1 MQFAETCGLDEMA
14 LTHPVHPSPL
24 PVVVMVGFGGSRLLF
39 DSASGADHPVD
50 PATFETELQLLLA
63 TRLKELPKRLGLTA
77 NHFLCGQSQVAVG
90 ADTLFTRVCADQH
103 IAQRIVLPEGREN
116 FLHARSSNGDPDF
129 KPEQR
134 DEVVRLLGSEHVVDE
149 RVASQEPQRDAR
161 FLETNI
167 EIVQT
172 SDIVVCLIR
181 GNATG
186 KAGGAQHLMDAA
198 MRRRKPVW
206 EITVTCVAGRPKCQ
220 DRFHHWPDAAETPE
234 QWHAPTLPADLVIA
248 PGAGAPSAKAPPV
261 SKGLPTTADHYLAT
275 LRQAGSQ
282 HARRRKLVFGWLA
295 RLIIGTHVL
304 ATTCAVFAMKQS
316 HEAAALLLWLL
327 GIEIV
332 LLAIG
337 FASHL
342 WLHHSNAAREWA
354 MARLVA
360 EVARSAGAL
369 AGLAMPL
376 KYLFQ
381 LPFPTA
387 LQPLLRTIDVL
398 HQASAKLGAT
408 HWRDLRKR
416 YLAQRLHG
424 DKGQIEYYARALQR
438 AKNWRGRAQV
448 AFYLFGPL
456 AFLATVSKLLLVNHI
471 GASALS
477 PLAVEESIN
486 YLGVAAI
493 LLPLFAVAAL
503 SLAAAADLDA
513 RVHTYGEV
521 AEHLAVVEP
530 LIRDANDET
539 EFRRLVAETEARLLG
554 ETAIWVSR
562 RSFTGVT

>member
-1 MQFAETCGLDEMA
+1 MTS
-14 LTHPVHPSPL
+14 THTAFRPPL

-39 DSASGADHPVD
+39 DAASGADDHVD
-50 PATFETELQLLLA
+50 PAAFKTELQLMLA
-63 TRLKELPKRLGLTA
+63 MRLKELPKRLGLSD

-90 ADTLFTRVCADQH
+90 ADTLFTRVCAEKH
-103 IAQRIVLPEGREN
+103 IAQRIVLPEPRDS
-116 FLHARSSNGDPDF
+116 FLHAHGADGTADF
-129 KPEQR
+129 TSGQR
-134 DEVVRLLGSEHVVDE
+134 DEALCLLGNKHVVDE

-172 SDIVVCLIR
+172 SDVVICLIR

-186 KAGGAQHLMDAA
+186 RAGGAHHLMDAA

-206 EITVTCVAGRPKCQ
+206 EISVTCVEGRPKCQ
-220 DRFHHWPDAAETPE
+220 DRFHHWPESEETPE
-234 QWHAPTLPADLVIA
+234 RWRAPALPPDLVIDPA
-248 PGAGAPSAKAPPV
+248 AGAPTTAATPAPE
-261 SKGLPTTADHYLAT
+261 GLPTTADHYLAV
-275 LRQAGSQ
+275 LQRASSQ
-282 HARRRKLVFGWLA
+282 HAKRRKLVFGWLA

-304 ATTCAVFAMKQS
+304 ATTCAVFAMKQG
-316 HEAAALLLWLL
+316 HEAAPLLLWLL
-327 GIEIV
+327 GTEIV

-342 WLHHSNAAREWA
+342 WLHHSHAARSWA

-376 KYLFQ
+376 QYLFQ
-381 LPFPTA
+381 LPFPST
-387 LQPLLRTIDVL
+387 LQPLLRTIEVL
-398 HQASAKLGAT
+398 HQGSAKLQAAD
-408 HWRDLRKR
+408 WRDLRKR
-416 YLAQRLHG
+416 YLAHRLHG
-424 DKGQIEYYARALQR
+424 EKGQVDYHARALQR
-438 AKNWRGRAQV
+438 AKSWRGLAQF

-456 AFLATVSKLLLVNHI
+456 AFLATLSKLLLVNHV

-477 PLAVEESIN
+477 PDAVEEAIN

-503 SLAAAADLDA
+503 SLAGAADLDA
-513 RVHTYGEV
+513 RVHTYREV
-521 AEHLAVVEP
+521 VEYLGVTEP
-530 LIRDANDET
+530 LIRDAADET
-539 EFRRLVAETEARLLG
+539 EFRRLVGETESRLLG

-562 RSFTGVT
+562 RSFTSVA